1 MAKLKLDLH
10 DVYNNGKAIDQAL
23 ENIFNE
29 AIDST
34 SNYWRTVSSM
44 QTLPENDDPTAIVM
58 TGNFCSDEL
67 DLRILRRDQI
77 LV

>member
-29 AIDST
+29 AI
-34 SNYWRTVSSM
+34 
-44 QTLPENDDPTAIVM
+44 EK
-58 TGNFCSDEL
+58 
-67 DLRILRRDQI
+67 
-77 LV
+77 